1 MGITSLTVAHTHAYT
16 HRRPTTNFEP
26 SRSIN
31 KRRTKPF
38 NMLSTARPKMK
49 AYLLVAASL
58 ALLVLSGGLAP
69 VHAAS
74 YSSSAT
80 SSYSGGTTTQT
91 TCVNGVSTTTTSS
104 DEPAAAVEEEEVDD
118 QDTSGDAVPAD
129 DQEEAEEES
138 EEEEDPFQSSF
149 SDLRQRFEERRSRF
163 QNDNRLG
170 DTTQAA
176 SEEDATEDGDSVLPD
191 QGDDTTDQ
199 LLVDMMMMMPIVDE
213 DNTTA
218 GNTTNTTEPEP
229 VPVPIDV
236 TGAGAALRLHND
248 YRAMHQVDALSW
260 SSDVEESAKFWAN
273 TLAADDCSMYHSS
286 RDQRNGYGENLAI
299 GHSSIG
305 NAVDDWYSEV
315 EDYDFSDPGYSG
327 ATGHFTAMVWAGT
340 EELGCA
346 VATCPEGGRT
356 PGRKIYVCQY
366 NPPGNMISSFAENVF
381 PTA

>member
-91 TCVNGVSTTTTSS
+91 TCANGVCTTTTSS
-104 DEPAAAVEEEEVDD
+104 DEPAAA
-118 QDTSGDAVPAD
+118 A
-129 DQEEAEEES
+129 

-149 SDLRQRFEERRSRF
+149 SDLRQRFEERGSRF

-356 PGRKIYVCQY
+356 PGRKIYVCQC
-366 NPPGNMISSFAENVF
+366 
-381 PTA
+381 